1 MRYTQRCT
9 ESESR
14 IREYQTKLD
23 AYENIEKELD
33 EVIMQAAESKRCYK
47 HTELQFIVKK
57 YDRFINLESL
67 YSTKMLVSASVMYQ
81 NF

>member
-9 ESESR
+9 DSESR

-47 HTELQFIVKK
+47 HAEL
-57 YDRFINLESL
+57 
-67 YSTKMLVSASVMYQ
+67 
-81 NF
+81 

>member
-47 HTELQFIVKK
+47 LAEL
-57 YDRFINLESL
+57 
-67 YSTKMLVSASVMYQ
+67 
-81 NF
+81 